1 MSFAYLGRFCI
12 RIACALDIWLFS
24 GTLDAFGVQ
33 TEEKQKR
40 KSECPMTPSA
50 KVLYRSLGAMPGQI
64 TRRPICSFCT
74 QPDKLRTK
82 KRREAKATTRSPLD
96 RTRSQGRW
104 TIQSRLHCISL
115 DRKGHDVKIRY
126 LSSIL
131 ICFIFAYI
139 SSLLGFS
146 LGQPLFIQLLSFA
159 TFIAAMFLL
168 PLCIHFQVFD
178 IQFSFKS
185 FIISV
190 IMFSIVAL
198 LLSLIMSE

>member
-1 MSFAYLGRFCI
+1 
-12 RIACALDIWLFS
+12 
-24 GTLDAFGVQ
+24 
-33 TEEKQKR
+33 
-40 KSECPMTPSA
+40 MTPSA

-126 LSSIL
+126 LSSFL
-131 ICFIFAYI
+131 ICFIFPYI

-146 LGQPLFIQLLSFA
+146 LGHPVFHPTFTFRSFHSRSVSPA
-159 TFIAAMFLL
+159 TLYF
-168 PLCIHFQVFD
+168 HFQVFD
-178 IQFSFKS
+178 IQFLFKS
-185 FIISV
+185 FIISI